1 MLGKISEFFSVK
13 GMNEL
18 LFYNCLD
25 ILEEIIRKNLKLI
38 LIYSLIRKSSCSKAI
53 FV

>member
-25 ILEEIIRKNLKLI
+25 ILEEVIAQFEYIRVLN
-38 LIYSLIRKSSCSKAI
+38 
-53 FV
+53 